1 MDRHDREEHGAT
13 LALALLGGM
22 AAGALAMYLTDPE
35 EGPRRRAMAQ
45 DAMRGVTG
53 RATGAVNSVWQD
65 ASSRLS
71 GWQESARNII
81 GQRSAKPIDNHVL
94 EARVRAKL
102 SRVASNADAIEVE
115 ADAGRVTLSGLV
127 VPQEREA
134 ILDLVQA
141 IPGVEAV
148 RARLDEDESEFPTV
162 PVLSVLA
169 LAGGAILGYYG
180 LRNRATINDW
190 MHSGLDWLS
199 HSLEGLDLKG
209 MLGGGVL
216 GGGMLGK
223 AMGGRAQSVERSI
236 EIKATPEQV
245 FQVWSRYENFP
256 HFMSHV
262 IEVRDLGERRSH
274 WVVRGPAGTDLEWT
288 SKLTQSERPHFL
300 AWESEP
306 GAAVENSG
314 AVWLETIPGGT
325 RATVR
330 MNYRPPA
337 GALGEAAASL
347 LGADPESA
355 LEDDLVR
362 MREFI
367 ERGKALPTGAEGS
380 ARQILH

>member
-1 MDRHDREEHGAT
+1 VDRHDREEHGAT

-35 EGPRRRAMAQ
+35 EGPRRRAVAQ

-53 RATGAVNSVWQD
+53 RASGAVNSVWQD

-71 GWQESARNII
+71 GLQESARSMI

-148 RARLDEDESEFPTV
+148 RARLDEGEDEFPTV

-180 LRNRATINDW
+180 LRNRSTINDW

-199 HSLEGLDLKG
+199 HSMEGLDLKG
-209 MLGGGVL
+209 MLGGG
-216 GGGMLGK
+216 MLGK
-223 AMGGRAQSVERSI
+223 AMGGKAQSVERSI
-236 EIKATPEQV
+236 DIKAAPEAV
-245 FQVWSRYENFP
+245 FQLWSRYENFP

-262 IEVRDLGERRSH
+262 IEVRDLGDRRSH
-274 WVVRGPAGTDLEWT
+274 WVVRGPAGAEIEWT
-288 SKLTQSERPHFL
+288 SELTRSERPNFL

-314 AVWLETIPGGT
+314 AVWLEAIPGGT

-337 GALGEAAASL
+337 GALGDAAASL
-347 LGADPESA
+347 LGSDPESV
-355 LEDDLVR
+355 LEEDLIR

-367 ERGKALPTGAEGS
+367 ERGKALPAEAEGG